1 MMKVMAQ
8 PAAPERGSSIDDV
21 IDLYKKDVD
30 RGLLREALK
39 LTPAQRLVRLQS
51 MIRFVGELRRAGREA
66 FR

>member
-39 LTPAQRLVRLQS
+39 LTPAQRLVQLQS
-51 MIRFVGELRRAGREA
+51 MMRFVGELRRAGREA